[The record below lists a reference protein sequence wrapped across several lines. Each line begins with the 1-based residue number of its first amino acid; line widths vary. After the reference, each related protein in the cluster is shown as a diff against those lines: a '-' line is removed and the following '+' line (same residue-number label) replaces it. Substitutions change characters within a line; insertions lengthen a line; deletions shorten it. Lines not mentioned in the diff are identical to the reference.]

1 MSNRKPYPG
10 DVSDEEWTF
19 VAPYATLA
27 CEDFPKSTQDLR
39 AVTGAL
45 RWIAADVFEA
55 MVYDLRFLLR
65 LSSTHTPDPSAVI
78 SGIRTPLFARKRT
91 PRRLRWCQA
100 QEGAVA
106 PGLCRSEE
114 PTVVW
119 D

>member
-10 DVSDEEWTF
+10 DVSDEEWTC

-27 CEDFPKSTQDLR
+27 CEDFPKRAQDLR

-78 SGIRTPLFARKRT
+78 SSIRTLHSSPESGHHAGYDGAKRQKAR
-91 PRRLRWCQA
+91 
-100 QEGAVA
+100 
-106 PGLCRSEE
+106 
-114 PTVVW
+114 
-119 D
+119 